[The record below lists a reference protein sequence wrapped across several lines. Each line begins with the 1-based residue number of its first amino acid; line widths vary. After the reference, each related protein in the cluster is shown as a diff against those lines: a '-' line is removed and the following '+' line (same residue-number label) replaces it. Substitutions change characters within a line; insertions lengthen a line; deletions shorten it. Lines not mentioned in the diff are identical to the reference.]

1 MKMTREQE
9 LQKWREAILKAQKAP
24 RSLIWGIRVVLLLL
38 FFVWLGGALYLHSVV
53 KQDERDLEA
62 LRQKKQQKE
71 ELLRREAAYRQ
82 AVLQQTNPQSRVKN
96 AIDGVKK

>member
-1 MKMTREQE
+1 MKVNRAQE
-9 LQKWREAILKAQKAP
+9 LKSWQEAFRKAQQMP
-24 RSLIWGIRVVLLLL
+24 RKIVWIIRIVLLLL

-53 KQDERDLEA
+53 KQDERELEA
-62 LRQKKQQKE
+62 LQQRKQQKE

-82 AVLQQTNPQSRVKN
+82 AVLQQKNPQSSVKN